1 MNYNLLRCSSSQSV
15 IAAGPLSAELR
26 VRTALLHRQIEALL
40 ELPGAIRTPDDY
52 VRWLGRFLGFYAPL
66 EHLFEGFQEWDSLGI
81 RLSARGQS
89 SCLANDLAAL
99 GADPAGVTLAAPAQL
114 PDLPNFAHALGALYV
129 MEGAT
134 LGGRLI
140 LRDLAMRLGES
151 IADATCFFGGRGE
164 RVGPMWQSFRETL
177 DNFGSEN
184 PQLSPDVVAGAERV
198 FLAMLVWFAPFCA
211 GRP

>member
-1 MNYNLLRCSSSQSV
+1 
-15 IAAGPLSAELR
+15 
-26 VRTALLHRQIEALL
+26 VR
-40 ELPGAIRTPDDY
+40 
-52 VRWLGRFLGFYAPL
+52 
-66 EHLFEGFQEWDSLGI
+66 S
-81 RLSARGQS
+81 QS

-99 GADPAGVTLAAPAQL
+99 GADPARVALAAPAQL

-140 LRDLAMRLGES
+140 LRDLEMRLGDT
-151 IADATCFFGGRGE
+151 IADATCFFGGRGK
-164 RVGPMWQSFRETL
+164 RVGPMWQSFREML

-184 PQLSPDVVAGAERV
+184 PQLSADVVAGAERV
-198 FLAMLVWFAPFCA
+198 FLAMLDWFAPFCA

>member
-1 MNYNLLRCSSSQSV
+1 MNYSLCRSSTSQSGTAV
-15 IAAGPLSAELR
+15 RTLSAELR
-26 VRTALLHRQIEALL
+26 AQTSLLHRQIEVLL
-40 ELPGAIRTPDDY
+40 GLPGVICTPDDNA
-52 VRWLGRFLGFYAPL
+52 RWLGRFLGFYAPL
-66 EHLFEGFQEWDSLGI
+66 EHLFEEFQEWDSLGI

-99 GADPAGVTLAAPAQL
+99 GADPAGVMLAAPAQL

-177 DNFGSEN
+177 DNFGTEN
-184 PQLSPDVVAGAERV
+184 PQLGPDVVAGAERV
-198 FLAMLVWFAPFCA
+198 FLAMLAWFAPFCV